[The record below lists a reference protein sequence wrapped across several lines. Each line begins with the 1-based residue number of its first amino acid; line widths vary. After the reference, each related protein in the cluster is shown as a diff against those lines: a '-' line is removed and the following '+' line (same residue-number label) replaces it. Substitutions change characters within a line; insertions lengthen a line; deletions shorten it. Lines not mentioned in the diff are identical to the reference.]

1 MLAYNERLESLIE
14 NVGLERTYARMLR
27 QVEIR
32 EERRRQRSS
41 LLAFVRY
48 FWRFVEPNRPFDE
61 GWALEAM
68 CLHLEAVDRGEIT
81 RLLITVPPGSMK
93 SLLCSVFFPL
103 WQWGPRDKPQQRFLN
118 FSYAAHLPQRDNNR
132 MGQILKTREWR
143 ELWGE
148 RREKIDGKLV
158 ERGFS
163 LTRDGMEMVATNKT
177 GWKFAT
183 SVGGVGTG
191 ERGDGVILDDPH
203 NIKDDRSEVVRP
215 ETVRWMK
222 EAMQNRLNDLDKSF
236 IIAIMQR
243 THEADCAG
251 TIIDE
256 DMGYVHL
263 NIPAAYEADQHCT
276 TYYQAGPCEG
286 QVLWTDPR
294 SVEGENYWA
303 ARLPPKEFKRLQRPE
318 NAHQWVS
325 QYQQRPEPRGGAII
339 KRAYWQPYTIPT
351 SGPRKGRWPDFEYVI
366 GSIDGA
372 FTEKQ
377 ENDPQ
382 GFSIW
387 GVWQNPEGSMC
398 AMLLN
403 AWRKHLTLGG
413 TRRIKDKQK
422 TESWANY
429 KADTE
434 QDWGVVQWLR
444 YECSRFKANCLLI
457 ENKAN
462 GHDIYNELLKHAEHD
477 KWSMVLIDPK
487 NLDKLARV
495 HRVQPIFAEGLV
507 YAILEKEYA
516 KTAID
521 EAAAFPRGRYDDIT
535 DTITQALWYLR
546 KNGYLEHIDVVLA
559 REERARE
566 KAGKKPKGR
575 KVLYPA

>member
-1 MLAYNERLESLIE
+1 MSLAYNERLESLIE

-27 QVEIR
+27 NVELR
-32 EERRRQRSS
+32 EERRRQRGS

-48 FWRFVEPNRPFDE
+48 FWRFVEPNRQFDE
-61 GWALEAM
+61 GWALSAM
-68 CLHLEAVDRGEIT
+68 CLHLEAVDRGDIT

-103 WQWGPRDKPQQRFLN
+103 WQWGPRDKPERRFLN

-132 MGQILKTREWR
+132 MGQILKTREWQ

-158 ERGFS
+158 DKGFS

-215 ETVRWMK
+215 ETVRWFK

-243 THEADCAG
+243 THEADVAG
-251 TIIDE
+251 TILEE

-276 TYYQAGPCEG
+276 TFTNDGAFF
-286 QVLWTDPR
+286 WTDPR
-294 SVEGENYWA
+294 SIEGENYWD
-303 ARLPPKEFKRLQRPE
+303 ARLPPKEFKRLQKPE

-339 KRAYWQPYTIPT
+339 KRAYWQPWQPAT
-351 SGPRKGRWPDFEYVI
+351 SGPKKGRWPDFEYVI
-366 GSIDGA
+366 GSADGA
-372 FTEKQ
+372 FTEKK

-387 GVWQNPEGSMC
+387 GVWQNDAGSMC
-398 AMLLN
+398 AMLLC

-413 TRRIKDKQK
+413 TRRIKDKK
-422 TESWANY
+422 KNESWANY

-434 QDWGVVQWLR
+434 QDWGVVHWLR

-457 ENKAN
+457 ENKAS
-462 GHDIYNELLKHAEHD
+462 GHDIYNEMLKHAEHD
-477 KWSMVLIDPK
+477 KWAMVLIDPK
-487 NLDKLARV
+487 NLDKVARAW
-495 HRVQPIFAEGLV
+495 RVQPIYAEGLV
-507 YAILEKEYA
+507 YAIVEKDYA

-521 EAAAFPRGRYDDIT
+521 EMAAFPRGKYDDIT
-535 DTITQALWYLR
+535 DTATQALWYLR
-546 KNGYLEHIDVVLA
+546 KHGYLEHIDVVLT

-566 KAGKKPKGR
+566 RAGKKPKGR